1 MTPKTGFKSPQYLEW
16 RQRRHGE
23 YLLIVA
29 QLLNGQHLEPKELEK
44 AKELVEMLASEVR
57 ARV

>member
-1 MTPKTGFKSPQYLEW
+1 MKATGFKSPEYLEW
-16 RQRRHGE
+16 RQRKHGQ

-29 QLLNGQHLEPKELEK
+29 QLLNGQHLEPKELEV
-44 AKELVEMLASEVR
+44 AKDLIERLANEVR